1 MTDGRPSF
9 PPLPPDEAVARATAA
24 GIPTVLANP
33 NVFRVLLHHP
43 PVADVFARLVQAI
56 VLDGTLDPRLREMAI
71 MRAAWLRSSAYE
83 WASHY
88 GISLRIGMSDDE
100 IVAIRSGPT
109 APGLDSRERAVL
121 ALVDE
126 IVTIGFASSEV
137 LSAARN
143 AAGNESAYL
152 ELLVIPG
159 CYSALASILDALQV
173 PLDDPATLWPPDGL
187 SPSAPD

>member
-1 MTDGRPSF
+1 MTDGRPVF
-9 PPLPPDEAVARATAA
+9 APLPRDEAVARATAA

-43 PVADVFARLVQAI
+43 PVADVFARLVQAV

-71 MRAAWLRSSAYE
+71 MRAAWLRGSAYE

-100 IVAIRSGPT
+100 IVAVRSGPS
-109 APGLDSRERAVL
+109 AAGLAASERAVL

-126 IVTIGFASSEV
+126 IVTVGFASSEV
-137 LSAARN
+137 LGAARG
-143 AAGNESAYL
+143 AAGSDSAFL

-173 PLDDPATLWPPDGL
+173 PLDDGVTTWPPDGV
-187 SPSAPD
+187 SPSPPG